1 MNLKLIKAVIILPG
15 TVLVFIPAAILLLT
29 RNTKL
34 APSLQSPADLLFWLA
49 ILLAAA
55 GIALSIWTS
64 RLFLTFGKGTPAP
77 WQPPQKLV
85 VRGPYRYVRNPMIT
99 GVLLILL
106 AEALLFCSW
115 PLLVWT
121 GVFFAAN
128 AVYFPLV
135 EEKGLEKRFGSEYQT
150 YKANVPRWLPRLTP
164 WTPPDI
170 QKPEMTAP
178 G

>member
-1 MNLKLIKAVIILPG
+1 MNLEMIKAIIILPG
-15 TVLVFIPAAILLLT
+15 TVLVFIPALILFLT
-29 RNTKL
+29 RNTAL
-34 APSLQSPADLLFWLA
+34 APDLQSLSDILFWLA
-49 ILLAAA
+49 LALAVA
-55 GIALSIWTS
+55 GIAMSLWTS
-64 RLFLTFGKGTPAP
+64 WLFIEFGKGTPAP

-106 AEALLFCSW
+106 AEALLFRSW
-115 PLLVWT
+115 PLAAWM

-135 EEKGLEKRFGSEYQT
+135 EEKGLQKRFGDAYQT

-164 WTPPDI
+164 WTPPEKI
-170 QKPEMTAP
+170 QTAK
-178 G
+178 